1 MSKERNTY
9 DAVEEMISSMGFS
22 REFGMLIAES
32 LVSDKARLRMVSYLA
47 QFQPT
52 RMEDIADE
60 MLSINAQFESW
71 RRKKIGEYY
80 NAKYNILLRDGLGT
94 DEDEEEEDLQD

>member
-1 MSKERNTY
+1 MAKENNTFI
-9 DAVEEMISSMGFS
+9 AVEEMISSMGFS

-32 LVSDKARLRMVSYLA
+32 LVSDRARMRMVSYLA
-47 QFQPT
+47 QFQPN

-71 RRKKIGEYY
+71 RRKKISEYY
-80 NAKYNILLRDGLGT
+80 NSKYNILLRDGLGDD
-94 DEDEEEEDLQD
+94 DEDESGE